1 MYVIYLLTDILG
13 GQDSVDSIISIVLLP
28 VLIFNTTFDLYK
40 RTIVILIIKLVTIS
54 VEYLIVVMAA
64 GKYWYGH

>member
-64 GKYWYGH
+64 GKY